1 MNISTL
7 VGLKN
12 NLDYSQKFYKR
23 FREIYP
29 NEELCFVSYGSND
42 GTHEWLDSLN
52 DVNLKYFYSDDK
64 KTFSDT
70 FNKCAEIATK
80 EFIVFCHNDIVML
93 GGWLENIEKHLNK
106 STAVSYTTIEPPIFA
121 GHDRPGKIIKDFGLE
136 FDEVDYVGLEK
147 FVKET
152 QSQYKDKTS
161 NGSAFFIAQHRGIY
175 LSIGGMDNLYSPM
188 FCEDDDILY
197 RLELLGIKTIVSLD
211 SIVYHFVSKTSRFS
225 EEHKN
230 NTKIIE
236 NKSILNK
243 VRKWGRL
250 SLDKKSHTYD
260 VGLIISNCNA
270 ELLKSVEP
278 FVSNLYVDCDFI
290 NVIGE
295 QQIDTKIN
303 LSKKIKSINCVREND
318 IMILVKDV
326 TKFNNDDF
334 SLLANI
340 SSFISNEQVRVGSTF
355 DFQNFTFNVK
365 NKNTYE
371 HKLVSTKSDYY
382 LDKCI

>member
-52 DVNLKYFYSDDK
+52 DVNLKYFYSDNK

-225 EEHKN
+225 EEHKS

-260 VGLIISNCNA
+260 VGLIISNCNT